1 MRLGHRARA
10 TDGQWERS
18 PSTWYPHTVFTDEAA
33 GQGHSHA
40 LLPPVSRLHRLVS
53 RGHSGDLWAATSEA
67 PDAYLLQPRWPLC
80 HSVCLRGCWRQEA
93 GDYAGVGMGL
103 GDPPPPAMW
112 PTCVRKPQSPPA
124 PSSASWGGWAW
135 CPTPTPALIGARG
148 SSSPPGQG
156 PTAQWTRGRDRM
168 AEVLRPLDLFR
179 LFNIQ

>member
-80 HSVCLRGCWRQEA
+80 HSVCLRGCWRQAA

-103 GDPPPPAMW
+103 GDPPAPGHVAHLCQEAPE
-112 PTCVRKPQSPPA
+112 S
-124 PSSASWGGWAW
+124 PSSLLSFLGRLGLV
-135 CPTPTPALIGARG
+135 PHPHPRSDRG
-148 SSSPPGQG
+148 SGLQLPTRTGANCPVDKGQRQDG
-156 PTAQWTRGRDRM
+156 RGV
-168 AEVLRPLDLFR
+168 ETS
-179 LFNIQ
+179 